1 MNSFEKTAEN
11 LIAPLGFVY
20 ICVWLISGI
29 WLAVLGDWGL
39 IAYGVTVSFI
49 SIFGLVSALMPGMLF
64 AGPAAAFKKNN
75 KRLGFFIFGCLT
87 TFYSMMVMSVW
98 CLAIIHFFLKESDA
112 GSFTPTLL
120 WSYCVAIGPILWI
133 SSKDIQSKDRY
144 AINSTVFAQMA
155 WLFLVFVNILITLPL
170 GWNIAL
176 FTMVML
182 AGFTFQVQMAS
193 RDLDRIFPV
202 KEKS

>member
-1 MNSFEKTAEN
+1 MHSFEKTAEN

-20 ICVWLISGI
+20 ICNWFISAI

-75 KRLGFFIFGCLT
+75 KRLGFFIFSCLT
-87 TFYSMMVMSVW
+87 TFYSMTVMAIW
-98 CLAIIHFFLKESDA
+98 CIAIIHFFLKESDA
-112 GSFTPTLL
+112 SSFVPTLL

-133 SSKDIQSKDRY
+133 SNKDIQSKERY
-144 AINSTVFAQMA
+144 SINSVVFAQLA
-155 WLFLVFVNILITLPL
+155 GLFLVLVNTLITLPL

-182 AGFTFQVQMAS
+182 VGLTVHVQMAS
-193 RDLDRIFPV
+193 RDLDRLFPI
-202 KEKS
+202 KEKA

>member
-1 MNSFEKTAEN
+1 MHSFEKTAEN
-11 LIAPLGFVY
+11 LVAPLGFFY
-20 ICVWLISGI
+20 ICIWLISGI
-29 WLAVLGDWGL
+29 WLAVVDNWGL

-75 KRLGFFIFGCLT
+75 KKMGFYILSCLT
-87 TFYSMMVMSVW
+87 TFYSMTVMSIW
-98 CLAIIHFFLKESDA
+98 CITIMHFFLKESGA
-112 GSFTPTLL
+112 GSFVPTLL

-133 SSKDIQSKDRY
+133 SNKDIQSKERY
-144 AINSTVFAQMA
+144 AINATVFAQLA
-155 WLFLVFVNILITLPL
+155 CLSLVFVNILITLPL
-170 GWNIAL
+170 AWNIAL

-182 AGFTFQVQMAS
+182 AGFTVQVKMAS
-193 RDLDRIFPV
+193 RDLDLIFPV